1 VSVAPESVCPRG
13 IFFKV
18 VRNGDSCYVEIGTFG
33 QLFVFMSGI
42 LQETKKW
49 LWAEPRA
56 AMGRAATQLCTKLYN
71 PPFLYFYFL
80 VDKVV
85 VVVLV
90 LG

>member
-1 VSVAPESVCPRG
+1 
-13 IFFKV
+13 
-18 VRNGDSCYVEIGTFG
+18 
-33 QLFVFMSGI
+33 MSGI

-49 LWAEPRA
+49 LWAEPLA
-56 AMGRAATQLCTKLYN
+56 AMGRAARGASTQLCTKLYN

-85 VVVLV
+85 VMVLV